1 MGSQI
6 ARGKE
11 QLMGCQIAR
20 GKEQVM
26 SNQIASS
33 FNRAQTLSR
42 TGMVKTSKCI

>member
-1 MGSQI
+1 MGNQI

-11 QLMGCQIAR
+11 QLMGSQIVR
-20 GKEQVM
+20 GKEQLM
-26 SNQIASS
+26 GSQIASS